1 MRAFVSL
8 PVPEDLA
15 ERLETLAALRFGR
28 AVPAE
33 NMHVTLAFLDDQ
45 PEASLQAL
53 HEVLEAQVLR
63 APQIAVTGL
72 DVFGG
77 DKPRSL
83 IAAIAPDEV
92 LTELRKKVRQAARSA
107 GIALSHERFRPHITL
122 RRFQRLSPEE
132 RDGLERLLAAQG
144 GFTWP
149 AFRPAEVE
157 MVQSTL
163 TQGGAVYDTLVRY
176 PLAP

>member
-1 MRAFVSL
+1 MRAFVGL
-8 PVPEDLA
+8 PVPDDLA
-15 ERLETLAALRFGR
+15 ERLETLATLRFGR

-33 NMHVTLAFLDDQ
+33 NMHITLAFLDDQ
-45 PEASLQAL
+45 PEVTFQVL
-53 HEVLEAQVLR
+53 HEALEAQVLR
-63 APQIAVTGL
+63 APQIAVAGL
-72 DVFGG
+72 DAFGG
-77 DKPRSL
+77 DKPRAL
-83 IAAIAPDEV
+83 IAAIAPDEA
-92 LTELRKKVRQAARSA
+92 LTELRKKVRQAACSA
-107 GIALSHERFRPHITL
+107 GVELSHERFRPHITL

-132 RDGLERLLAAQG
+132 RDGLERLMAAQG

-157 MVQSTL
+157 MAQSTL